1 MVMGSS
7 SGEESD
13 LSELEINEYKE
24 KPYEELRSGRYKV
37 KGPNGTLRCPFC
49 AGKKKHDYKSKGLYA
64 HASGVGKDSFNRKPQ
79 RQRVVASAPAE
90 QNSEYNDLYVWPWTG
105 IFVNIVNEPKNWEA
119 VGSEG
124 YWLAKFSKYKPSGI
138 EIFLD
143 DQGLVAQAVVKF
155 DNDWTGFKNAME
167 FEKFFET
174 EHHSKKEWNVEESH
188 HNSNI
193 YGWIAREDDY
203 NSEGPVGDYLRRKG
217 VLKTIPNLV
226 QEATQHKNYIVANR
240 ANEID
245 MKTENLDELQIKYN
259 EKFCLLVGCF
269 ERKTYY
275 TVLSAK

>member
-1 MVMGSS
+1 MFL
-7 SGEESD
+7 END
-13 LSELEINEYKE
+13 LSNEAE
-24 KPYEELRSGRYKV
+24 
-37 KGPNGTLRCPFC
+37 
-49 AGKKKHDYKSKGLYA
+49 
-64 HASGVGKDSFNRKPQ
+64 PQ

-259 EKFCLLVGCF
+259 EKTLSLSRMLRAKDILHSAFCEGS
-269 ERKTYY
+269 
-275 TVLSAK
+275 LSPFSSPSCSVCAYATMYEKMSATKCS